1 MKLRNADHDMNINRD
16 NYEAFFLLYTDGELS
31 AAEKEA
37 VEAFCQLHPDLA
49 EELQLLMDT
58 RLQPDEGLHF
68 GPLAGLLKPE
78 LWDADQLTPEQTQLL
93 QQLDDDA
100 APTSLEADAQLRSEW
115 QLLQATRLPADAAEA
130 MPHKHRLIK
139 PLAWDAAALTPAQLQ
154 LLAALEGE
162 TPLPAGLLADA
173 ELQADWQLLQATRL
187 PAHEQLAMPH
197 KDRLYRREAADKAPV
212 IKLGWQRWVAAAAML
227 LGLGWAG
234 LRLLPGADV
243 QGPDAPQVAVTQ
255 PTTSASSGSS
265 LTPSTT
271 TSSQPAAAADPATAA
286 STAPA
291 ALLAAQRPQPA
302 SAATTGTTVS
312 TPAPNTTV
320 AEPLVA
326 LSTNTPPAGTQP
338 AEASEEERRRL
349 IANSRLSPE
358 EESRLRRQANTQS
371 EQPLRLPAAE
381 RTPSPAMLA
390 AANPADQPVQAQYA
404 VQQEAAGADEGFIN
418 IGGAKINKQKLRGVF
433 RVVGRKVSRT
443 FDKSDVAA
451 ADNGP
456 SRLR

>member
-37 VEAFCQLHPDLA
+37 VHAFCQLHPDLA

-115 QLLQATRLPADAAEA
+115 QLLQATRLPADAAA
-130 MPHKHRLIK
+130 PMPHKHRLIK

-187 PAHEQLAMPH
+187 PAHEQLTMPH
-197 KDRLYRREAADKAPV
+197 KDRLYRREATDKAPI

-234 LRLLPGADV
+234 LRLLPGAHV
-243 QGPDAPQVAVTQ
+243 QGPDAPQVAAAQ
-255 PTTSASSGSS
+255 PATPASSGSS
-265 LTPSTT
+265 TTPSTT
-271 TSSQPAAAADPATAA
+271 TCCLAGGPAP
-286 STAPA
+286 
-291 ALLAAQRPQPA
+291 PA
-302 SAATTGTTVS
+302 SQRRHYRYHRGHACTRYSRGRAAG
-312 TPAPNTTV
+312 
-320 AEPLVA
+320 
-326 LSTNTPPAGTQP
+326 
-338 AEASEEERRRL
+338 
-349 IANSRLSPE
+349 SP
-358 EESRLRRQANTQS
+358 QH
-371 EQPLRLPAAE
+371 
-381 RTPSPAMLA
+381 
-390 AANPADQPVQAQYA
+390 QYA
-404 VQQEAAGADEGFIN
+404 P
-418 IGGAKINKQKLRGVF
+418 
-433 RVVGRKVSRT
+433 GRHPGR
-443 FDKSDVAA
+443 
-451 ADNGP
+451 
-456 SRLR
+456 